1 MAHELNTLTATDNAC
16 VGGVGSCSCC
26 RYRCRCLC
34 CRRCCGDVRLGLQ
47 LVSFRPQLVRHSLAI
62 RTCERLCHR
71 VESKLTE
78 IEKSVGKFKI
88 KKNVVQL
95 KSIECNLQ
103 VLTELK
109 MFA

>member
-1 MAHELNTLTATDNAC
+1 MANELNTLTATDNAC

-26 RYRCRCLC
+26 RCRCLC